1 MCENCSRLR
10 MKTIGRCQWHHSSVF
25 IVNCEHISSF
35 VLIVEFEQANVC
47 WVHIENKNTFED
59 KIGYIMRY
67 VAVFSV

>member
-10 MKTIGRCQWHHSSVF
+10 MKTLERCQWRHSSVF

-47 WVHIENKNTFED
+47 WVHIEKTNTFED
-59 KIGYIMRY
+59 KIGYMLQY
-67 VAVFSV
+67 F